1 MTRTSRPFQELSD
14 DLLKDS
20 EYAAVYLEEVLNQ
33 GDTELFKL
41 ALKNVASARLGS
53 MSAVAEKTEL
63 AREALY
69 RSLSKT
75 GNPRFD
81 TLTKVLE
88 AIGLRLSVKTA
99 CRKVGT
105 TKAKPDRAK
114 N

>member
-14 DLLKDS
+14 DLLKDP
-20 EYAAVYLEEVLNQ
+20 EYAAVYLEEILNQ

-75 GNPRFD
+75 GNPRFE

-88 AIGLRLSVKTA
+88 ASGLRLSVTTA
-99 CRKVGT
+99 
-105 TKAKPDRAK
+105 
-114 N
+114 